1 MAGKPGRGGM
11 KGRSGRKSRREEMHI
26 NELYKLSTKTVMDFL
41 EKKNVPEEKRV
52 KIAIEIVKK
61 AMPQKVD
68 LGGQK
73 DNPLE
78 VKVNFKNMSTE
89 DIGRWI
95 LDKLKG

>member
-1 MAGKPGRGGM
+1 MAGT
-11 KGRSGRKSRREEMHI
+11 KGKSGRKSKREEIHI
-26 NELYKLSTKTVMDFL
+26 NELYKLSTKLVMEFL

-52 KIAIEIVKK
+52 RIAIEIVKK
-61 AMPQKVD
+61 AMPQKID

-78 VKVNFKNMSTE
+78 VKVDFKKMSTE
-89 DIGRWI
+89 DIGKWI

>member
-1 MAGKPGRGGM
+1 MAGV
-11 KGRSGRKSRREEMHI
+11 KGKSGRKSKREEIHI
-26 NELYKLSTKTVMDFL
+26 NELYKLSTKLVMEFL

-61 AMPQKVD
+61 AMPQKID

-78 VKVNFKNMSTE
+78 VKVDFSKMTKE
-89 DIGRWI
+89 AIGKYI
-95 LDKLKG
+95 LAKLKE